1 MRRFSR
7 FLFFI
12 VCANLASCT
21 LPDQVDQAVA
31 NDPPVVTLTVDRTTL
46 QVGDTLRL
54 ALHVADPTLKSGMV
68 DFKDGN
74 VVGWENLNRVL
85 DTTLLHCFKS
95 VGSYDITGVFT
106 DGNKKTT
113 ERLGV
118 QVSHSSPT
126 VTIVPNRTA
135 LSIGDTLKVSI
146 HAADVTLSDGNVA
159 FGDGT
164 MITFS
169 NLSRV
174 VDTTVD
180 HVYSYQGAYVVTA
193 TFSNG
198 YNSRSASFSIAPSGH
213 YFSLSLSV
221 GMMWRFSYRFSSD
234 VPPSAVSDSQGGTH
248 VWWTISSVVLGQ
260 DTSFTVQQI
269 RNDTRHLLFPSN
281 NQYVDTTYNISDTLE
296 FPILVSHGYIQFNWP
311 LHYGMRTDTVP
322 NHAFVPRYPYYATQ
336 IGGGA
341 TATYDDK
348 VGPLE
353 YSYDFSTIHSISS
366 SEHMTLVAFTKP

>member
-31 NDPPVVTLTVDRTTL
+31 NDPPVVTLIVDRTSL
-46 QVGDTLRL
+46 QVGDPLRM

-126 VTIVPNRTA
+126 VTIFRNRTG
-135 LSIGDTLKVSI
+135 LSIGDTLRLTI
-146 HAADVTLSDGNVA
+146 HAPDVTLSDGN
-159 FGDGT
+159 
-164 MITFS
+164 
-169 NLSRV
+169 
-174 VDTTVD
+174 
-180 HVYSYQGAYVVTA
+180 
-193 TFSNG
+193 
-198 YNSRSASFSIAPSGH
+198 APFNVSPM
-213 YFSLSLSV
+213 L
-221 GMMWRFSYRFSSD
+221 
-234 VPPSAVSDSQGGTH
+234 SAV
-248 VWWTISSVVLGQ
+248 
-260 DTSFTVQQI
+260 
-269 RNDTRHLLFPSN
+269 LFGKI
-281 NQYVDTTYNISDTLE
+281 VTE
-296 FPILVSHGYIQFNWP
+296 G
-311 LHYGMRTDTVP
+311 
-322 NHAFVPRYPYYATQ
+322 
-336 IGGGA
+336 
-341 TATYDDK
+341 
-348 VGPLE
+348 E
-353 YSYDFSTIHSISS
+353 
-366 SEHMTLVAFTKP
+366 E